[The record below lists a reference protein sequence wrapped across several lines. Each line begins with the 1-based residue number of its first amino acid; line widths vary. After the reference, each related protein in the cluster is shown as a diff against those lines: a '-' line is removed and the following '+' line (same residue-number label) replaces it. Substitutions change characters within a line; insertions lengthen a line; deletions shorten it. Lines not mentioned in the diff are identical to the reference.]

1 MNLADRI
8 QALRKGQGISQE
20 ELADRLGVSRQAVS
34 KWESEQST
42 PDVEKIIHLGE
53 CFGVTTD
60 YLLRGIEPSP
70 PAQPRRQ
77 PAAGVFAAA
86 GTALNAAGL
95 LICTILWYDR
105 QSAVAFAGAV
115 MMIMGCMI
123 YAVGQASADPATK
136 PAAKRQFW
144 SFNIWILPFV
154 PLSVLVNILTW
165 GRYGRVKLAPYPT
178 FITDGVAVFALLYLL
193 AGIAGTWYIRRR
205 WKKEV

>member
-1 MNLADRI
+1 M
-8 QALRKGQGISQE
+8 
-20 ELADRLGVSRQAVS
+20 
-34 KWESEQST
+34 
-42 PDVEKIIHLGE
+42 
-53 CFGVTTD
+53 
-60 YLLRGIEPSP
+60 
-70 PAQPRRQ
+70 
-77 PAAGVFAAA
+77 FAAA

-115 MMIMGCMI
+115 MMIMGCMT